1 MEQRLVFMGG
11 RRLYY
16 QKDWPQ
22 FVNQLNQGLKPADSC
37 VLFLDRPLEAKQI
50 RALDQMTG
58 VLCFALENAS
68 WSDLDEWPT
77 YIQGYIKDPSNSR
90 ELEYALEQA
99 KRNFELRVERDSLK
113 FKLLLEKERR
123 SEIMQSALELAE
135 EREISSLCE
144 KVLTKI
150 RKLLS
155 AEGASLYI
163 YLPEENLLRF
173 AYVQNEKLDLKFKE
187 MKLPLDESSIMGA
200 CAVGKK
206 LIHIPDVY
214 QIKPEDS
221 FSFNTSFDKASG
233 YRTKNLLNI
242 PLLKSNGDLVGIV
255 QVINSKLEDDFSDDE
270 IEIGRALSAHIAVAI
285 ETALLYQNIEELFEG
300 FIKASV
306 IAIESRDP
314 TTSGH
319 SERVALLTIRLA
331 QEVHESQQKAFK
343 SALFN
348 HLQFKE
354 LRYASLLHDFG
365 KIGVPEK
372 VLVKAKKLY
381 PEQLDVMSSRFD
393 ALILSFP
400 EKRKYFEE
408 IWSKILEANEPTVLV
423 EDLKANLEHLLGHEY
438 KILDKQI
445 PLIKDEEWAQLSVKK
460 GSLSETER
468 GQIESHVLHT
478 IKFLEKIPW
487 TRDLKRVPSIAAA
500 HHEKLNGG
508 GYPYGLSAE
517 KIPLES
523 QIMAVADVYD
533 ALTAMDR
540 PYKRAVSQ
548 EKAIAILRDEAKRL
562 SLNSDLVQLFEQRAV
577 YRCLLI

>member
-1 MEQRLVFMGG
+1 MGG
-11 RRLYY
+11 MRLYY

-22 FVNQLNQGLKPADSC
+22 FVDQLNQGLKLSDSC
-37 VLFLDRPLEAKQI
+37 VLFLDRPLEARQI
-50 RALDQMTG
+50 RALSKMTG
-58 VLCFALENAS
+58 VLCFAIENDSWAGLE
-68 WSDLDEWPT
+68 EWPS
-77 YIQGYIKDPSNSR
+77 YIQGYIKDPANSR
-90 ELEYALEQA
+90 ELEFALEQA

-135 EREISSLCE
+135 DREISSLCE

-163 YLPEENLLRF
+163 YLPEESLLRF
-173 AYVQNEKLDLKFKE
+173 AHVQNEKLDLKFKE
-187 MKLPLDESSIMGA
+187 MKLPLDESSIVGA
-200 CAVGKK
+200 CAVRKK

-214 QIKPEDS
+214 RIDPDES
-221 FSFNTSFDKASG
+221 FSFNTSFDKTSG

-242 PLLKSNGDLVGIV
+242 PLIKSNGDLVGIV

-306 IAIESRDP
+306 TAIESRDP

-319 SERVALLTIRLA
+319 SERVALLTIGLA
-331 QEVHESQQKAFK
+331 QEVHESKQKAFK
-343 SALFN
+343 STHFN
-348 HLQFKE
+348 QLQMKE

-393 ALILSFP
+393 ALISSFP
-400 EKRKYFEE
+400 ERRGEFEE
-408 IWSKILEANEPTVLV
+408 IWGKILEANEPTVLV
-423 EDLKANLEHLLGHEY
+423 EDLKANLEHLLGLEFD
-438 KILDKQI
+438 ILNKKI
-445 PLIKDEEWAQLSVKK
+445 PLIKEEEWAQLSVKK
-460 GSLSETER
+460 GSLSEAER

-487 TRDLKRVPSIAAA
+487 TGDLKRVPSIAAA
-500 HHEKLNGG
+500 HHEKLDGR
-508 GYPYGLSAE
+508 GYPYGLLAN

-548 EKAIAILRDEAKRL
+548 EKALAILNEEAKRL
-562 SLNSDLVQLFEQRAV
+562 SLNADLVTLFEQRRV
-577 YRCLLI
+577 FRCLLI